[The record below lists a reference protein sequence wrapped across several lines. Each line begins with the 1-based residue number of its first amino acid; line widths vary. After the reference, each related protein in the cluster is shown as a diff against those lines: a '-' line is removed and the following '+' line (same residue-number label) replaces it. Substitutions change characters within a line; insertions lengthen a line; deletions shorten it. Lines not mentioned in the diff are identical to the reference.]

1 MPRRR
6 KLQAT
11 IDGKVY
17 NVESWE
23 TQQPGRLLREEW
35 TEGWTGGMGQGRLT
49 SRSPR
54 NRYHFSENMD
64 CSTYPYMRLRPRSIV
79 DNLAVN
85 NLAPQ
90 TFPVYTFIAE
100 DPANEAYLYILNGQ
114 RAHKIKISDGSLVW
128 VKNFGTNAVCGR
140 PALFNGVWYVP
151 LGNSVDYQ
159 SLDGISTTGSS
170 DTWSAAATGE
180 KALHFTTTV
189 DETVAKIVRAETNSG
204 VSIASDPTS
213 AANWGDTFYVGESTA
228 EIVDLHTWRGEIL
241 IVRQD
246 SVYRSDVQGNAHA
259 IQTFVG
265 STITPDFAYHGGNSF
280 VHGAYFYWPHVS
292 GLWRFKGSTVA
303 DSIGFDTA
311 PDYMPPAQQESSL
324 AFSSPTSWTSF
335 AAYGRWAYAFARTAE
350 TLMLMHG
357 RIEDDGRVLW
367 HGRLWEQ
374 TTGDTSARVAIT
386 DDGGPMLWVFGKE
399 RLTRILLA
407 EDGSPR
413 TRTDDVDD
421 RGEASAT
428 FYTYLPQVDWGDRTR
443 QKQLRRFAV
452 MLESWDQQASLELK
466 VFRNTSDPRVPETVG
481 AAIAIEGSSF
491 VERNWTPG
499 TDDLAYYITP
509 YVKITTG
516 SGYSPTTAD
525 PRISAIY
532 IEAASPEIIS
542 VTISLM
548 PEDMRA
554 GTSVASAKQAL
565 LNLLNKGAVTCSEPV
580 APKDSFTGYID
591 AVSSE
596 AILDE
601 GKKDG
606 WRITLTLLRYDYG
619 S

>member
-11 IDGKVY
+11 IDGKKY
-17 NVESWE
+17 NVESWK

-64 CSTYPYMRLRPRSIV
+64 CSTHPYMRLRPRSIIDDLDV
-79 DNLAVN
+79 SNLR
-85 NLAPQ
+85 PQ

-100 DPANEAYLYILNGQ
+100 DSANEAYLYILNGQ
-114 RAHKIKISDGSLVW
+114 RAHKIKISDGTLVTA
-128 VKNFGTNAVCGR
+128 KNFGNNAVCGR

-159 SLDGISTTGSS
+159 SLDTISTAGS
-170 DTWSAAATGE
+170 DTWSAAASGQ
-180 KALHFTTTV
+180 KALHFTTLV
-189 DETVAKIVRAETNSG
+189 DETVAKIVRAETDSE

-213 AANWGDTFYVGESTA
+213 AASWGDSFGVGETTA

-265 STITPDFAYHGGNSF
+265 STITPDFAYHGANSF
-280 VHGAYFYWPHVS
+280 VHGAYFYWPHIS
-292 GLWRFKGSTVA
+292 GLWRFTGSTVA
-303 DSIGFDTA
+303 DNIGFDSA
-311 PDYMPPAQQESSL
+311 LDYTSPAQQESSL
-324 AFSSPTSWTSF
+324 AFSEPISWTSF
-335 AAYGRWAYAFARTAE
+335 AAYGRWAYAFAITAE
-350 TLMLMHG
+350 TLMLMYG
-357 RIEDDGRVLW
+357 RIGNDGSVLW
-367 HGRLWEQ
+367 HGKLWEQ
-374 TTGDTSARVAIT
+374 TAGDTSARVAIT
-386 DDGGPMLWVFGKE
+386 DDGGPMLWVFGNQH
-399 RLTRILLA
+399 LTRILLA
-407 EDGSPR
+407 ADGSPR
-413 TRTDDVDD
+413 TRTDDVKD

-428 FYTYLPQVDWGDRTR
+428 FYTYLPQVDFGDRTR

-452 MLESWDQQASLELK
+452 MLEGWDQQATLELK
-466 VFRNTSDPRVPETVG
+466 VFRNTSDPRVPERVG
-481 AAIAIEGSSF
+481 AAIAIEGSDF

-499 TDDLAYYITP
+499 TNDLAYYITP
-509 YVKITTG
+509 YVKITT
-516 SGYSPTTAD
+516 SAGYNPTTAD
-525 PRISAIY
+525 PRIAAIY

-548 PEDMRA
+548 PDDMIA

-565 LNLLNKGAVTCSEPV
+565 LNLLNKGAVAVSEPV

-606 WRITLTLLRYDYG
+606 WRVTLTLLRYDYG
-619 S
+619 F